1 MSDGGRK
8 RLSSW
13 KAPKLTGKATL
24 NGSGCCESKFNRF
37 LSILCSAR
45 ETNGSSHEPV
55 ILKAAM
61 EKKHTL
67 EDGGKRS
74 SVRTW
79 KNVFVVLRSET
90 LTFFSSAEDFES
102 SRSPVLTLLLREL
115 SIQAFNTY
123 AKKKFVFALG
133 TERGAEHLLQASSEP
148 EFAEW
153 TRHLAINARSFLSDE
168 DNGKVLPKEK
178 KNSMINKLLSRK

>member
-1 MSDGGRK
+1 MQSF
-8 RLSSW
+8 S
-13 KAPKLTGKATL
+13 
-24 NGSGCCESKFNRF
+24 FF
-37 LSILCSAR
+37 VSAR
-45 ETNGSSHEPV
+45 ETNGSSSHEPV
-55 ILKAAM
+55 ILKASM

-74 SVRTW
+74 SIRAW

-90 LTFFSSAEDFES
+90 LTFFASPEDFEA
-102 SRSPVLTLLLREL
+102 SRSPILTLLLREL

-123 AKKKFVFALG
+123 ARKKFVFALG

-153 TRHLAINARSFLSDE
+153 VHHLAINARSFLSDE
-168 DNGKVLPKEK
+168 DNGRVLPKEK